1 MLQNEYILFHSYI
14 LKKTDTVE
22 KLMTA
27 QDSLCIATVRG
38 RIQTAANFNECKKNV
53 FILLIIFSANW
64 IKQR

>member
-1 MLQNEYILFHSYI
+1 MLQNEHILFHSSI
-14 LKKTDTVE
+14 VKKTVE

-38 RIQTAANFNECKKNV
+38 RIKTAANFNECKKNV
-53 FILLIIFSANW
+53 FILLIIFSANL